1 MKTLQLSI
9 NANFLRHV
17 LTAIV
22 MCLGI
27 IFPSCGHDDEPNN
40 PYEEETPN
48 YSDTDNTGS
57 GSSGGSS
64 SGGSGGTSY
73 EKPDIGFYDFTAT
86 KTSLKVQY
94 QIYNKD
100 EAKVTS
106 AKIYY
111 RTSSNPSTSKT
122 ATIAGRIITANI
134 SGLKAGTTYY
144 VKCTA
149 TGKGGS
155 TTTSVT
161 KCITNY

>member
-1 MKTLQLSI
+1 
-9 NANFLRHV
+9 
-17 LTAIV
+17 

-27 IFPSCGHDDEPNN
+27 LFPSCGHDDEPNN
-40 PYEEETPN
+40 PYEEDTPT
-48 YSDTDNTGS
+48 YPDSDNT

-64 SGGSGGTSY
+64 SGGSSGSSY

-100 EAKVTS
+100 EAKVSS

-111 RTSSNPSTSKT
+111 GTSSNPSTSKT
-122 ATIAGRIITANI
+122 ATVSGRIITANI

-155 TTTSVT
+155 STTSVT